1 MENIKQLLV
10 ELERAGI
17 RLYLENEKLKSK
29 AKNGAITAD
38 IAAKI
43 KNNKMA
49 IIDTLEKL
57 SKVHS
62 VSQLT
67 VRENKT
73 NYPISFAQQRLY
85 TLDQIQGGS
94 IEYHMPMAF
103 KLSGDVDISILERV
117 FTKIVERHQV
127 LRAIFCQNEKGLVQ
141 TLREVQDFAIKHV
154 QSNIDDEQLQKQSIA
169 EFVTSESK
177 ETFNLE
183 KDFMIRVSYL
193 TLPDDKIQQGVLFIN
208 MHHIATDGW
217 SMEILLREFFTLYQA
232 YSAGK
237 TNPLTK
243 LKIQY
248 SDYAQWQRDWLQGE
262 ILESQKTYWQQ
273 QLADLPIV
281 HSLPLDFPRAEI
293 KSYDGALVFRE
304 FPADLCIKLQTLA
317 KRFSLTPFMLMHG
330 ALALV
335 LSRNSNNHD
344 IVIGTPVANRR
355 QLELESLIGFFV
367 NTLLLRLNVSNQS
380 LQDFFEQL
388 RQVHLDAQSHQDLPF
403 EKLVEI
409 LKVPRSTAHSPL
421 FQIML
426 TTNSDYGVTHKD
438 NGDTDLA
445 GVTIS
450 PLHGEEIFTKYD
462 LDINATLSE
471 QGGMIEWTY
480 DMALFSHG
488 HIESLADHLQ
498 NTLQFLA
505 DWDESK
511 NCATASVEML
521 TQRELIQLNKFND
534 NKVSYANDLCIH
546 ELFEI
551 QAAANPERIALHF
564 AGQSLTYKA
573 LNIKAN
579 QLAHYLRFEHNI
591 GPERAVG
598 LCVER
603 SLEMVIAMMAILKA
617 GGAYVPLDPDY
628 PEARLAYL
636 IDDASLS
643 VVLSQ
648 REVMAKVT
656 LPEANM
662 VMLDGLIGLS
672 DSKYSCYSQSN
683 LSRDESG
690 VNETN
695 LAYLIYTSGSTG
707 NPKGVMIEHRN
718 TVAMLHWAKQAFNDF
733 ELEKVLA
740 STSLNF
746 DLSVFEIFLP
756 LCFGYQS
763 VIVKNALAL
772 TEQKLDISMINT
784 VPSAMKALLEANALP
799 DSLKVV
805 NLAGEP
811 LTAQQVNL
819 IFDIL
824 PGVAVC
830 NLYGPSEDTT
840 YSTYAR
846 FTSHLNRVPDIGKVI
861 TNSQAYILGF
871 TQERLPIGSIGEL
884 YLGGAGVARGYLNR
898 HELTSDSFINNPY
911 YKEKGV
917 NNSPRLYRTGDLV
930 RYCDNGCLE
939 FIGRMD
945 DQVKLRGF
953 RIELGEIEHR
963 LNQLTE
969 ITTSL
974 VVTRTLLS
982 GGQQLVAYI
991 QPCLTYETTIDEE
1004 NEYLFLVKIKQTIS
1018 ANIPSHMVPNQ
1029 FVLMAQWPL
1038 TPNGKIDK
1046 KLLPAPNSDLSTQ
1059 EYIAPENEVELLL
1072 TLLWA
1077 ELLELKSE
1085 KISTT
1090 ANFFE
1095 LGGHSL
1101 LIMQLISKLQ
1111 QHNLMCS
1118 AQRLFQAESLA
1129 MMAEEISTSICSQ
1142 DKYQIPDSM
1151 IPENCENITPA
1162 MLPLVELSQ
1171 NEIEQIAANVN
1182 GNMTNIQDIYP
1193 LAPLQEGV
1201 LFVHTINPSQDPYVT
1216 TASFVF
1222 DDVEA
1227 LNHFE
1232 TQIGWL
1238 IDRHDVLRTAI
1249 LWRGR
1254 QQALQLVQRHAQ
1266 LPVIK
1271 LDLRGP
1277 DLKTAFENYVTQGPH
1292 GFDLETA
1299 PLIQLAITE
1308 ADEQGHYFA
1317 LLKFH
1322 HLITDH
1328 VSLDIL
1334 MSELSASDT
1343 ASLPKPL
1350 PYREFIARSIH
1361 QTANLNVAE
1370 FFTETLGD
1378 VDTPTL
1384 PFELAKVLG
1393 DGNDITQYST
1403 ELTESQSQQI
1413 RTLSKQHQC
1422 SPAVLFHLVWAKVLS
1437 TCCGR
1442 DDVVFGTVMSGRM
1455 NGMPGIERMMGML
1468 INTLP
1473 LRLKLHDIKVS
1484 EAMNMVNNALQA
1496 LLPYE
1501 QVSLAEAQSHSGI
1514 EGNTPL
1520 FSAILNYRH
1529 TAQDKVDSTSEVE
1542 EGNATLLS
1550 TRERTNYPFE
1560 LSVNDRGE
1568 GDSFTLD
1575 FQIDRSVAAEQ
1586 IAAYVH
1592 TTLES
1597 VVSALLN
1604 DGSHTINT
1612 LQVLPKME
1620 LEQQLEQYQAVE
1632 ATYPKAACIHE
1643 VFEQRVIET
1652 PDAIALVCEEQRLS
1666 YREVNASANQ
1676 LAHYLREAYQ
1686 VGANTLVGL
1695 CLGRS
1700 VDMLV
1705 GTLAI
1710 LKAGGAYVPL
1720 DSNYPQSR
1728 LAYML
1733 EDTEVTVVLTEQ
1745 RLAEVLAFSQ
1755 VPLVCVDSL
1764 DMELKEH
1771 SCENLPR
1778 AIGQTSESLAYVIYT
1793 SGSTGKP
1800 KGVMTPHRAVNR
1812 LVHTPNFMELDSNT
1826 VFLQCANIAFDA
1838 ATLEIWGPLLNGGRC
1853 VLYPDD
1859 FITIERLNTVITE
1872 QNVTALWLTSGLFTE
1887 WSKGCQPSLGLK
1899 YVLAGGDVLNPQAV
1913 QTVQEALP
1921 RVQIINGYG
1930 PTENT
1935 TFTCCYPIPRGRDL
1949 SKGVPIGLG
1958 VQGDTVLILSAQ
1970 GSLIPAGGIGELCVG
1985 GDGLALGYLNQPE
1998 MTDSRF
2004 IRNPY
2009 SDDLGCKG
2017 KVYKTG
2023 DLVRYGK
2030 DGLIE
2035 YVGRVDDQIKI
2046 RGFRVELGE
2055 IQRRL
2060 NCLDE
2065 VVNAL
2070 VMVKSIDKIDKKLV
2084 AYIELKQSVNDER
2097 EQALSLA
2104 TALSTELPVYMV
2116 PAAFVFMNEWPLTTN
2131 GKIDKKA
2138 LPEADINLM
2147 QTGYV
2152 APQNILENQLV
2163 VIWGELLKIESAIIS
2178 TTANFFELGGHS
2190 LLIMKLLQRINEE
2203 LGVDLQIP
2211 DLYRCENIQ
2220 QISGFIN
2227 SIQAIHTQGS
2237 VIEEDNIEFE
2247 DFEL

>member
-1 MENIKQLLV
+1 
-10 ELERAGI
+10 
-17 RLYLENEKLKSK
+17 
-29 AKNGAITAD
+29 
-38 IAAKI
+38 
-43 KNNKMA
+43 
-49 IIDTLEKL
+49 
-57 SKVHS
+57 
-62 VSQLT
+62 
-67 VRENKT
+67 
-73 NYPISFAQQRLY
+73 
-85 TLDQIQGGS
+85 
-94 IEYHMPMAF
+94 
-103 KLSGDVDISILERV
+103 
-117 FTKIVERHQV
+117 
-127 LRAIFCQNEKGLVQ
+127 
-141 TLREVQDFAIKHV
+141 
-154 QSNIDDEQLQKQSIA
+154 
-169 EFVTSESK
+169 
-177 ETFNLE
+177 
-183 KDFMIRVSYL
+183 
-193 TLPDDKIQQGVLFIN
+193 
-208 MHHIATDGW
+208 
-217 SMEILLREFFTLYQA
+217 
-232 YSAGK
+232 
-237 TNPLTK
+237 
-243 LKIQY
+243 
-248 SDYAQWQRDWLQGE
+248 
-262 ILESQKTYWQQ
+262 
-273 QLADLPIV
+273 
-281 HSLPLDFPRAEI
+281 
-293 KSYDGALVFRE
+293 
-304 FPADLCIKLQTLA
+304 
-317 KRFSLTPFMLMHG
+317 
-330 ALALV
+330 
-335 LSRNSNNHD
+335 
-344 IVIGTPVANRR
+344 
-355 QLELESLIGFFV
+355 
-367 NTLLLRLNVSNQS
+367 
-380 LQDFFEQL
+380 
-388 RQVHLDAQSHQDLPF
+388 
-403 EKLVEI
+403 
-409 LKVPRSTAHSPL
+409 
-421 FQIML
+421 
-426 TTNSDYGVTHKD
+426 
-438 NGDTDLA
+438 
-445 GVTIS
+445 
-450 PLHGEEIFTKYD
+450 
-462 LDINATLSE
+462 
-471 QGGMIEWTY
+471 
-480 DMALFSHG
+480 
-488 HIESLADHLQ
+488 
-498 NTLQFLA
+498 
-505 DWDESK
+505 
-511 NCATASVEML
+511 
-521 TQRELIQLNKFND
+521 
-534 NKVSYANDLCIH
+534 
-546 ELFEI
+546 
-551 QAAANPERIALHF
+551 
-564 AGQSLTYKA
+564 
-573 LNIKAN
+573 
-579 QLAHYLRFEHNI
+579 
-591 GPERAVG
+591 
-598 LCVER
+598 
-603 SLEMVIAMMAILKA
+603 
-617 GGAYVPLDPDY
+617 
-628 PEARLAYL
+628 
-636 IDDASLS
+636 
-643 VVLSQ
+643 
-648 REVMAKVT
+648 
-656 LPEANM
+656 
-662 VMLDGLIGLS
+662 
-672 DSKYSCYSQSN
+672 
-683 LSRDESG
+683 
-690 VNETN
+690 
-695 LAYLIYTSGSTG
+695 
-707 NPKGVMIEHRN
+707 
-718 TVAMLHWAKQAFNDF
+718 
-733 ELEKVLA
+733 
-740 STSLNF
+740 
-746 DLSVFEIFLP
+746 
-756 LCFGYQS
+756 
-763 VIVKNALAL
+763 
-772 TEQKLDISMINT
+772 
-784 VPSAMKALLEANALP
+784 
-799 DSLKVV
+799 
-805 NLAGEP
+805 
-811 LTAQQVNL
+811 
-819 IFDIL
+819 
-824 PGVAVC
+824 
-830 NLYGPSEDTT
+830 
-840 YSTYAR
+840 
-846 FTSHLNRVPDIGKVI
+846 
-861 TNSQAYILGF
+861 
-871 TQERLPIGSIGEL
+871 
-884 YLGGAGVARGYLNR
+884 
-898 HELTSDSFINNPY
+898 
-911 YKEKGV
+911 
-917 NNSPRLYRTGDLV
+917 
-930 RYCDNGCLE
+930 
-939 FIGRMD
+939 
-945 DQVKLRGF
+945 
-953 RIELGEIEHR
+953 
-963 LNQLTE
+963 
-969 ITTSL
+969 
-974 VVTRTLLS
+974 
-982 GGQQLVAYI
+982 
-991 QPCLTYETTIDEE
+991 
-1004 NEYLFLVKIKQTIS
+1004 
-1018 ANIPSHMVPNQ
+1018 
-1029 FVLMAQWPL
+1029 
-1038 TPNGKIDK
+1038 
-1046 KLLPAPNSDLSTQ
+1046 
-1059 EYIAPENEVELLL
+1059 
-1072 TLLWA
+1072 
-1077 ELLELKSE
+1077 
-1085 KISTT
+1085 
-1090 ANFFE
+1090 
-1095 LGGHSL
+1095 
-1101 LIMQLISKLQ
+1101 
-1111 QHNLMCS
+1111 
-1118 AQRLFQAESLA
+1118 
-1129 MMAEEISTSICSQ
+1129 
-1142 DKYQIPDSM
+1142 
-1151 IPENCENITPA
+1151 
-1162 MLPLVELSQ
+1162 
-1171 NEIEQIAANVN
+1171 
-1182 GNMTNIQDIYP
+1182 
-1193 LAPLQEGV
+1193 
-1201 LFVHTINPSQDPYVT
+1201 
-1216 TASFVF
+1216 
-1222 DDVEA
+1222 
-1227 LNHFE
+1227 
-1232 TQIGWL
+1232 
-1238 IDRHDVLRTAI
+1238 RHDVLRTAI

-2046 RGFRVELGE
+2046 RG
-2055 IQRRL
+2055 
-2060 NCLDE
+2060 
-2065 VVNAL
+2065 
-2070 VMVKSIDKIDKKLV
+2070 
-2084 AYIELKQSVNDER
+2084 
-2097 EQALSLA
+2097 
-2104 TALSTELPVYMV
+2104 
-2116 PAAFVFMNEWPLTTN
+2116 
-2131 GKIDKKA
+2131 
-2138 LPEADINLM
+2138 
-2147 QTGYV
+2147 
-2152 APQNILENQLV
+2152 
-2163 VIWGELLKIESAIIS
+2163 
-2178 TTANFFELGGHS
+2178 
-2190 LLIMKLLQRINEE
+2190 
-2203 LGVDLQIP
+2203 
-2211 DLYRCENIQ
+2211 
-2220 QISGFIN
+2220 
-2227 SIQAIHTQGS
+2227 
-2237 VIEEDNIEFE
+2237 
-2247 DFEL
+2247 

>member
-1 MENIKQLLV
+1 KIDRKALPVSEEVDISGEYV
-10 ELERAGI
+10 APTSELERI
-17 RLYLENEKLKSK
+17 
-29 AKNGAITAD
+29 
-38 IAAKI
+38 
-43 KNNKMA
+43 
-49 IIDTLEKL
+49 
-57 SKVHS
+57 
-62 VSQLT
+62 
-67 VRENKT
+67 
-73 NYPISFAQQRLY
+73 
-85 TLDQIQGGS
+85 
-94 IEYHMPMAF
+94 
-103 KLSGDVDISILERV
+103 
-117 FTKIVERHQV
+117 
-127 LRAIFCQNEKGLVQ
+127 
-141 TLREVQDFAIKHV
+141 
-154 QSNIDDEQLQKQSIA
+154 
-169 EFVTSESK
+169 
-177 ETFNLE
+177 
-183 KDFMIRVSYL
+183 
-193 TLPDDKIQQGVLFIN
+193 
-208 MHHIATDGW
+208 
-217 SMEILLREFFTLYQA
+217 
-232 YSAGK
+232 
-237 TNPLTK
+237 
-243 LKIQY
+243 
-248 SDYAQWQRDWLQGE
+248 
-262 ILESQKTYWQQ
+262 
-273 QLADLPIV
+273 
-281 HSLPLDFPRAEI
+281 
-293 KSYDGALVFRE
+293 
-304 FPADLCIKLQTLA
+304 
-317 KRFSLTPFMLMHG
+317 
-330 ALALV
+330 
-335 LSRNSNNHD
+335 
-344 IVIGTPVANRR
+344 
-355 QLELESLIGFFV
+355 
-367 NTLLLRLNVSNQS
+367 
-380 LQDFFEQL
+380 
-388 RQVHLDAQSHQDLPF
+388 
-403 EKLVEI
+403 LVEI
-409 LKVPRSTAHSPL
+409 WS
-421 FQIML
+421 
-426 TTNSDYGVTHKD
+426 
-438 NGDTDLA
+438 
-445 GVTIS
+445 
-450 PLHGEEIFTKYD
+450 EI
-462 LDINATLSE
+462 LDIP
-471 QGGMIEWTY
+471 I
-480 DMALFSHG
+480 
-488 HIESLADHLQ
+488 
-498 NTLQFLA
+498 
-505 DWDESK
+505 
-511 NCATASVEML
+511 
-521 TQRELIQLNKFND
+521 TQ
-534 NKVSYANDLCIH
+534 
-546 ELFEI
+546 
-551 QAAANPERIALHF
+551 
-564 AGQSLTYKA
+564 
-573 LNIKAN
+573 
-579 QLAHYLRFEHNI
+579 
-591 GPERAVG
+591 
-598 LCVER
+598 
-603 SLEMVIAMMAILKA
+603 
-617 GGAYVPLDPDY
+617 
-628 PEARLAYL
+628 
-636 IDDASLS
+636 
-643 VVLSQ
+643 
-648 REVMAKVT
+648 
-656 LPEANM
+656 
-662 VMLDGLIGLS
+662 
-672 DSKYSCYSQSN
+672 
-683 LSRDESG
+683 
-690 VNETN
+690 
-695 LAYLIYTSGSTG
+695 
-707 NPKGVMIEHRN
+707 
-718 TVAMLHWAKQAFNDF
+718 
-733 ELEKVLA
+733 
-740 STSLNF
+740 
-746 DLSVFEIFLP
+746 
-756 LCFGYQS
+756 
-763 VIVKNALAL
+763 
-772 TEQKLDISMINT
+772 
-784 VPSAMKALLEANALP
+784 
-799 DSLKVV
+799 
-805 NLAGEP
+805 
-811 LTAQQVNL
+811 
-819 IFDIL
+819 
-824 PGVAVC
+824 
-830 NLYGPSEDTT
+830 
-840 YSTYAR
+840 
-846 FTSHLNRVPDIGKVI
+846 
-861 TNSQAYILGF
+861 
-871 TQERLPIGSIGEL
+871 
-884 YLGGAGVARGYLNR
+884 
-898 HELTSDSFINNPY
+898 
-911 YKEKGV
+911 
-917 NNSPRLYRTGDLV
+917 
-930 RYCDNGCLE
+930 
-939 FIGRMD
+939 
-945 DQVKLRGF
+945 
-953 RIELGEIEHR
+953 
-963 LNQLTE
+963 
-969 ITTSL
+969 
-974 VVTRTLLS
+974 
-982 GGQQLVAYI
+982 
-991 QPCLTYETTIDEE
+991 
-1004 NEYLFLVKIKQTIS
+1004 
-1018 ANIPSHMVPNQ
+1018 
-1029 FVLMAQWPL
+1029 
-1038 TPNGKIDK
+1038 
-1046 KLLPAPNSDLSTQ
+1046 
-1059 EYIAPENEVELLL
+1059 
-1072 TLLWA
+1072 
-1077 ELLELKSE
+1077 
-1085 KISTT
+1085 ISTN

-1101 LIMQLISKLQ
+1101 LIMKLITNLNKLGYECQ
-1111 QHNLMCS
+1111 AQAIFKAINL
-1118 AQRLFQAESLA
+1118 QAMGRHLES
-1129 MMAEEISTSICSQ
+1129 STKSQ
-1142 DKYQIPDSM
+1142 CEFIVPDYVIPK
-1151 IPENCENITPA
+1151 NVARITSD
-1162 MLPLVELSQ
+1162 MLPLIELEQ
-1171 NEIEQIAANVN
+1171 NKLDEIMEKVSGGIANV
-1182 GNMTNIQDIYP
+1182 QDIYP

-1201 LFVHTINPSQDPYVT
+1201 LFIHTMNEQHDPYISTMAFELSNEQLVKKLC
-1216 TASFVF
+1216 
-1222 DDVEA
+1222 EN
-1227 LNHFE
+1227 LNFMIE
-1232 TQIGWL
+1232 
-1238 IDRHDVLRTAI
+1238 RHDVLRTAI

-1686 VGANTLVGL
+1686 VDANTLVGL

-2046 RGFRVELGE
+2046 RGFRVEPGEVQRQLEILDGVARSLVIVTSQEELG
-2055 IQRRL
+2055 
-2060 NCLDE
+2060 
-2065 VVNAL
+2065 
-2070 VMVKSIDKIDKKLV
+2070 KKLI
-2084 AYIELKQSVNDER
+2084 AYVELKESVDEKD
-2097 EQALSLA
+2097 EHTKALSLSS
-2104 TALSTELPVYMV
+2104 ALSAKLPSYMV
-2116 PAAFVFMNEWPLTTN
+2116 PVTFVFVCQWPLTVN
-2131 GKIDKKA
+2131 GKVDKKA
-2138 LPEADINLM
+2138 LPIPSLNNVKNDYLAPNSEIECALVEI
-2147 QTGYV
+2147 V
-2152 APQNILENQLV
+2152 ARLV
-2163 VIWGELLKIESAIIS
+2163 GLPFEKISMS
-2178 TTANFFELGGHS
+2178 DNFFDLGGHS
-2190 LLIMKLLQRINEE
+2190 LMLMRLLSEIKDKWYVQLNISEMFDCQYLSELAELLLLKTKLLEAFDTTDVEDSEE
-2203 LGVDLQIP
+2203 
-2211 DLYRCENIQ
+2211 
-2220 QISGFIN
+2220 
-2227 SIQAIHTQGS
+2227 
-2237 VIEEDNIEFE
+2237 VIEI
-2247 DFEL
+2247 